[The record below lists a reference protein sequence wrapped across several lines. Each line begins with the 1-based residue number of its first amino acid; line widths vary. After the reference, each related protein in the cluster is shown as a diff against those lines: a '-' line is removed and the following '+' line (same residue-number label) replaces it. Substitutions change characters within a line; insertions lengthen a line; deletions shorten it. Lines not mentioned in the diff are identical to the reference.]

1 MFFQEILKKC
11 ELSVSLHKAFIDKYD
26 QCVGW
31 LSAAQDKYAQCVEMQ
46 GERNTMQKRIEL
58 ASELLAEKQHA
69 LSLVNITVEYGEKL
83 YPSTGEDGREAIH
96 LQLEDLQQA
105 YETLFDNALT
115 VERDLQSKNSRWLA
129 FEETIDNFKKWLRDI
144 QAKIPDDIELK
155 TTLDEKRAQLQ
166 TYRILLHDIVAKQQ
180 SIIDIKDKVENL
192 PERSEK
198 VDAMITHLTSLH
210 QEVLQKI
217 QSYLERYEAIV
228 SDHYQY
234 SKAVLETQEWL
245 EATHNT
251 VDMWGKPTSE
261 QITLRANLE
270 KLRNLQLSL
279 PEEEPRIQQVRS
291 VGEKVIPGTVESGQ
305 INIRSQIDATQQ
317 EWQGLLSAVSTAIE
331 SMESSLNQWIE
342 FDILKEELQGWLR
355 EIDNQLH
362 AVNLKETLTEKKETL
377 ETLKKLQGE
386 VRAKELEMDQ
396 LTEKAQS
403 LYHGA
408 HSVRGSESQVNE
420 LTARYQQISGR
431 ARDMQARWHQYVS
444 CHTDYDSKLAE
455 CHNWLLDI
463 KKKLEY
469 CSDLSA
475 PSQDDLDKKMEVIQD
490 LILYKEEGF
499 TKVQSTV
506 ELAQTVLANTAPAG
520 HGVINKAIEKLQQEW
535 SSLASKMV
543 GTKTYLDETVHR
555 WAGFLENI
563 NQLNKTIEHVESTL
577 SDVSQLQSTLSEK
590 RAQIE
595 RLKVSNLWYI
605 ISS

>member
-83 YPSTGEDGREAIH
+83 YPSTGEDGREAIR

-420 LTARYQQISGR
+420 LTTRYQQISGR

>member
-31 LSAAQDKYAQCVEMQ
+31 LSAAQDKYAQCVEMR

-83 YPSTGEDGREAIH
+83 YPSTGEDGREAIR